1 MGDWI
6 TMPKCETKARILYI
20 YKLLM
25 EETDKEHN
33 ITIQQ
38 IIDKL
43 EGQGISAFR
52 KTVIA
57 DIEQLRNFGADI
69 VGVRSSQNR
78 YYMNSRLFSLSEI
91 KLLIDAVEC
100 SQFITPT
107 KSAELIEK
115 LGSLTSRHHNNRLG
129 CHIYLPQRLKSDNE
143 EIYNIVDSVN
153 TAVNKNHQIAF
164 RYYDYD
170 VEKNKVFRNGGER
183 YILSPYGMTW
193 EDGRYY
199 VIGYSGKHG
208 KIVTFRVDRM
218 NGVEITDDVCV
229 PPTDDFSI
237 TDFVNKVFR
246 MYDDEIVTVTL
257 RCKNELMKS
266 VIDRF
271 GADVRTVPFSK
282 NYFNAVVDVAVS
294 QTFFGWVFQ
303 FGGDIKIVKPVSVK
317 KTFLE
322 MGKKIFGE

>member
-1 MGDWI
+1 
-6 TMPKCETKARILYI
+6 MPKCETKARILYI
-20 YKLLM
+20 YKLLL
-25 EETDKEHN
+25 EETDKEHD

-43 EGQGISAFR
+43 GEQGISAYR

-57 DIEQLRNFGADI
+57 DIEQLQDFGVDI

-78 YYMNSRLFSLSEI
+78 YYINSRLFSLTEI

-107 KSAELIEK
+107 KSEELIEK
-115 LGSLTSRHHNNRLG
+115 LGSLTSIYDKDKLG
-129 CHIYLPQRLKSDNE
+129 CHIYLSERLKSDNE
-143 EIYNIVDSVN
+143 DMYGIVDNVN
-153 TAVNKNHQIAF
+153 MAINHNRQITF
-164 RYYDYD
+164 QYYEYD
-170 VEKNKVFRNGGER
+170 VEKNKVLRNGGER
-183 YILSPYGMTW
+183 YVLSPYGMAW

-229 PPTDDFSI
+229 PPPDSFSI

-271 GADVRTVPFSK
+271 GTDVKTAPCSK
-282 NYFNAVVDVAVS
+282 SSFNVIVEVAAS

-303 FGGDIKIVKPVSVK
+303 FGGDIRIVKPAKVK
-317 KTFLE
+317 RAFLE

>member
-1 MGDWI
+1 MSKAD
-6 TMPKCETKARILYI
+6 TKARILYT
-20 YKLLM
+20 YKLLLQ
-25 EETDKEHN
+25 ETDKEHD

-43 EGQGISAFR
+43 AAQGISAYR

-57 DIEQLRNFGADI
+57 DIEQLQDFGVDI

-78 YYMNSRLFSLSEI
+78 YYMRSSLFSLSEI

-100 SQFITPT
+100 SQFITPS
-107 KSAELIEK
+107 KSEELIEK
-115 LGSLTSRHHNNRLG
+115 LSNLTSRHNYDGLG
-129 CHIYLPQRLKSDNE
+129 CHIYLSQRLKSDNE
-143 EIYNIVDSVN
+143 EIYTVVDSVN
-153 TAVNKNHQIAF
+153 TAVNLNRQISF
-164 RYYDYD
+164 LYYEYD
-170 VEKNKVFRNGGER
+170 VEKNKVLRNGGER
-183 YILSPYGMTW
+183 YVLSPYGMTW

-199 VIGYSGKHG
+199 VIGFSVKHD
-208 KIVTFRVDRM
+208 KIITFRVDRM
-218 NGVEITDDVCV
+218 TGVEISEDVCS
-229 PPTDDFSI
+229 PKPDDFSVA
-237 TDFVNKVFR
+237 DYANKVFR

-271 GADVRTVPFSK
+271 GTDVKTEPCSK
-282 NYFNAVVDVAVS
+282 SSFYAVVDVAAS

-303 FGGDIKIVKPVSVK
+303 FGGDIRIVKPAKVK
-317 KTFLE
+317 RAFLE

>member
-1 MGDWI
+1 
-6 TMPKCETKARILYI
+6 MPKADTKARILHI
-20 YKLLM
+20 YKLLLQ
-25 EETDKEHN
+25 ETDKEHD

-38 IIDKL
+38 IIDRL
-43 EGQGISAFR
+43 EAQGISAYR

-57 DIEQLRNFGADI
+57 DIEQLQDFGVDI

-78 YYMNSRLFSLSEI
+78 YYMRSSLFSLSEI

-100 SQFITPT
+100 SQLITPS

-115 LGSLTSRHHNNRLG
+115 LGSLTSSYNKDKLC
-129 CHIYLPQRLKSDNE
+129 CHIYLSERLKSDNE
-143 EIYNIVDSVN
+143 EIYKVIDSVN
-153 TAVNKNHQIAF
+153 IAVNLNRQISF
-164 RYYDYD
+164 LYYEYD
-170 VEKNKVFRNGGER
+170 GEKNKVLRNGGER
-183 YILSPYGMTW
+183 YVLSPYGMTW

-199 VIGYSGKHG
+199 VIGFSVKHD
-208 KIVTFRVDRM
+208 KIITFRVDRM
-218 NGVEITDDVCV
+218 SSVEISEDVCT
-229 PPTDDFSI
+229 PKPDDFSI
-237 TDFVNKVFR
+237 VDYVNKVFR

-271 GADVRTVPFSK
+271 GLDVKTEPCSK
-282 NYFNAVVDVAVS
+282 SSFNAIVDVAAS

-303 FGGDIKIVKPVSVK
+303 FGGDIRIVKPAKVK
-317 KTFLE
+317 RAFLE

>member
-1 MGDWI
+1 
-6 TMPKCETKARILYI
+6 MPKTDTKARILCI
-20 YKLLM
+20 YKLLLQ
-25 EETDKEHN
+25 ETDSEHD

-43 EGQGISAFR
+43 EVQGISAYR

-57 DIEQLRNFGADI
+57 DIEQLQNFGADI

-78 YYMNSRLFSLSEI
+78 YYMRSSLFSLSEI
-91 KLLIDAVEC
+91 KLLVDAVEC
-100 SQFITPT
+100 SQLITPS

-115 LGSLTSRHHNNRLG
+115 LGSLTSSCNKEKLC
-129 CHIYLPQRLKSDNE
+129 CHIYLSERLKSDNE
-143 EIYNIVDSVN
+143 EIYNIVDKVN
-153 TAVNKNHQIAF
+153 TAVNLNHQITF
-164 RYYDYD
+164 LYYEYD
-170 VEKNKVFRNGGER
+170 VEKNKVLRNNGER
-183 YILSPYGMTW
+183 YVLSPYGMTW

-199 VIGYSGKHG
+199 VIGFSVKHD
-208 KIVTFRVDRM
+208 KIITFRVDRM
-218 NGVEITDDVCV
+218 SSVEISEDVCT
-229 PPTDDFSI
+229 PKPDDFSI
-237 TDFVNKVFR
+237 VDYVNKVFR

-271 GADVRTVPFSK
+271 GLDVKTEPCSK
-282 NYFNAVVDVAVS
+282 SSFNAIVDVAAS

-303 FGGDIKIVKPVSVK
+303 FGGDIRIVKPAKVK
-317 KTFLE
+317 RAFLE